1 MIFGS
6 AAFLLCTDFE
16 PNWDGGSVLFDLNFG
31 AFGISPRECFEL
43 AREGGRELRPGKF
56 IKVYFAQPWGEE

>member
-1 MIFGS
+1 
-6 AAFLLCTDFE
+6 
-16 PNWDGGSVLFDLNFG
+16 VLFDLNFR

-56 IKVYFAQPWGEE
+56 IKVYFARSWGEE